1 MTPKQRVERYP
12 NLQEGIDLET
22 LLAIELLAKKDG
34 RDVLRPRGLWCRCRK
49 RAIRP
54 LRKETL
60 GL

>member
-34 RDVLRPRGLWCRCRK
+34 HEGLSQTIAQSAPAR
-49 RAIRP
+49 
-54 LRKETL
+54 T
-60 GL
+60 